1 MNTIKTNT
9 PIDILMYDSALTN
22 EVRDLEKS
30 VVNLNTDYK
39 LQSIGKKII
48 KLLFKNNIKLF

>member
-22 EVRDLEKS
+22 EVKDLEKS

-39 LQSIGKKII
+39 LQSIGKKIT
-48 KLLFKNNIKLF
+48 KLLF